1 MVIDDGEE
9 PSKSKSKSESESE
22 SETINMVE
30 ELSTPRIP
38 RVPPLMRNH
47 ENNKGMFDPKVVSI
61 GPYHHGKEDLQL
73 VETVKPM
80 LAALFLQD
88 SDKNKDEV
96 YSMILENV
104 DDARSY
110 YVKRSTD
117 EYSCEQFATMMLLDG
132 CFILAI
138 IEDFFLCAAGQK
150 SKYDDVRNH
159 LGLLLWYSIPDDIFY
174 LIENQLPLQVLE
186 LIMSLKFKEDEGM
199 KSINVF
205 LNSVISSDTRHILN
219 KDKVIVSETDRE
231 SFHLLQLART
241 KYLNLNQSLHILES
255 QVSTKKEKDKFQCKQ
270 RLKDYIQHLF
280 CYFKEKSLKIHGF
293 VKKHKYSQPKSD
305 VMEYFL
311 TFGSATE
318 LKAKGIHFRPN
329 PALYLLRVLSSNL
342 GASMDVL
349 NFILSF
355 IVDLVITSYI
365 DFMQLLIDNQD
376 DVKELR
382 SKHILFNALGSD
394 QEVANVFKEIT
405 TFGTYVILYDDIKQR
420 IQVSWVSSIC
430 SLVVVANHL
439 KELLS
444 ESKLVFFRHHFE
456 IPDNVQLK
464 LIGDGVFDLEM
475 ANASTIA
482 LPLLAITEG
491 GVHFPLHPLLRTTLR
506 HWGLIPSQPNV
517 NYSYMPWISLIDKL
531 VILSSLMDLHSLRF
545 EDERHIRNAV
555 KSHFANR
562 RRSIYP
568 RICTFGIGS
577 YCNHYF
583 LQMLA
588 QIGRGNYDAAF
599 DIDSVNFQI
608 QSLFNTA
615 SSVILA
621 NITIDALECL
631 DLLELYPNLIPDL
644 SSGSSLIVSGKYNG
658 NFPDSVIA
666 SGLLPDM
673 SNFTVELEVQ
683 KSKGIPLDRVIFP
696 LSFHLNLLQN

>member
-1 MVIDDGEE
+1 MEEVFNNNNSTTKTSNREVNVEIMVIDDGEE

-255 QVSTKKEKDKFQCKQ
+255 Q
-270 RLKDYIQHLF
+270 
-280 CYFKEKSLKIHGF
+280 
-293 VKKHKYSQPKSD
+293 
-305 VMEYFL
+305 
-311 TFGSATE
+311 
-318 LKAKGIHFRPN
+318 
-329 PALYLLRVLSSNL
+329 
-342 GASMDVL
+342 
-349 NFILSF
+349 
-355 IVDLVITSYI
+355 
-365 DFMQLLIDNQD
+365 D

-420 IQVSWVSSIC
+420 IQVHYNNTAKTWMAEFINKYFSRPWTVIAFASATCLLVLAFLQTYYTIVSS
-430 SLVVVANHL
+430 
-439 KELLS
+439 
-444 ESKLVFFRHHFE
+444 
-456 IPDNVQLK
+456 
-464 LIGDGVFDLEM
+464 
-475 ANASTIA
+475 T
-482 LPLLAITEG
+482 
-491 GVHFPLHPLLRTTLR
+491 
-506 HWGLIPSQPNV
+506 
-517 NYSYMPWISLIDKL
+517 
-531 VILSSLMDLHSLRF
+531 
-545 EDERHIRNAV
+545 
-555 KSHFANR
+555 KS
-562 RRSIYP
+562 
-568 RICTFGIGS
+568 
-577 YCNHYF
+577 
-583 LQMLA
+583 
-588 QIGRGNYDAAF
+588 
-599 DIDSVNFQI
+599 
-608 QSLFNTA
+608 
-615 SSVILA
+615 
-621 NITIDALECL
+621 
-631 DLLELYPNLIPDL
+631 
-644 SSGSSLIVSGKYNG
+644 
-658 NFPDSVIA
+658 
-666 SGLLPDM
+666 
-673 SNFTVELEVQ
+673 
-683 KSKGIPLDRVIFP
+683 
-696 LSFHLNLLQN
+696 

>member
-9 PSKSKSKSESESE
+9 PSKSKSESE
-22 SETINMVE
+22 SETINKVE

-73 VETVKPM
+73 VENVKPM
-80 LAALFLQD
+80 LATLFLQD

-150 SKYDDVRNH
+150 SKYNDVRNH
-159 LGLLLWYSIPDDIFY
+159 LGLLLWYSTPDDIFY
-174 LIENQLPLQVLE
+174 LIENQLPFQVLE

-199 KSINVF
+199 KSINAF

-219 KDKVIVSETDRE
+219 NDKVIVSETDRE
-231 SFHLLQLART
+231 SFQLLQLART

-280 CYFKEKSLKIHGF
+280 CYFKEKSLKIH
-293 VKKHKYSQPKSD
+293 KYSQPKSD

-311 TFGSATE
+311 AFGSATE
-318 LKAKGIHFRPN
+318 LKAKGIHCRPN
-329 PALYLLRVLSSNL
+329 RSLSLEGIEFKSWCFYGRLELHPFLVDPPYKLFMSNMI
-342 GASMDVL
+342 AYEMVSCTS
-349 NFILSF
+349 IE
-355 IVDLVITSYI
+355 DLVITSYI

-405 TFGTYVILYDDIKQR
+405 IFGTYVILYDDIKQR
-420 IQVSWVSSIC
+420 IQVHYNNTAKTWMAEFINKYFSRPWTAIAFASATCLLVLAFLQTYYTIVSS
-430 SLVVVANHL
+430 
-439 KELLS
+439 
-444 ESKLVFFRHHFE
+444 
-456 IPDNVQLK
+456 
-464 LIGDGVFDLEM
+464 
-475 ANASTIA
+475 T
-482 LPLLAITEG
+482 
-491 GVHFPLHPLLRTTLR
+491 
-506 HWGLIPSQPNV
+506 
-517 NYSYMPWISLIDKL
+517 
-531 VILSSLMDLHSLRF
+531 
-545 EDERHIRNAV
+545 
-555 KSHFANR
+555 KS
-562 RRSIYP
+562 
-568 RICTFGIGS
+568 
-577 YCNHYF
+577 
-583 LQMLA
+583 
-588 QIGRGNYDAAF
+588 
-599 DIDSVNFQI
+599 
-608 QSLFNTA
+608 
-615 SSVILA
+615 
-621 NITIDALECL
+621 
-631 DLLELYPNLIPDL
+631 
-644 SSGSSLIVSGKYNG
+644 
-658 NFPDSVIA
+658 
-666 SGLLPDM
+666 
-673 SNFTVELEVQ
+673 
-683 KSKGIPLDRVIFP
+683 
-696 LSFHLNLLQN
+696 